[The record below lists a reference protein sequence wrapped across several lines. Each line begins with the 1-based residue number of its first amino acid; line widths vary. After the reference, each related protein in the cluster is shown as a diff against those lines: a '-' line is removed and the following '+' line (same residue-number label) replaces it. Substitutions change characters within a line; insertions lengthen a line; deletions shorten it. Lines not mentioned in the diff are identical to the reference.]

1 MKLNNVDI
9 FKFNPNLLKTMKTV
23 WKIYDPIKNKHIDK
37 ADTWEGA
44 TNRRKILESKLN
56 RALFIGA
63 WPEKSIEIEE

>member
-1 MKLNNVDI
+1 
-9 FKFNPNLLKTMKTV
+9 MKTV